1 MTSSGEIDSAKTSII
16 KKLEDIKTAFDAL
29 VVKDSWQGDSAEQLK
44 LKVGTFITEAT
55 NTITTKMD
63 VLKQFAEKYEKFSEL
78 SKDTQSIRTGER
90 DQHCK
95 NSPQIEN
102 CHWTKVPIFNNM
114 GNIVGYKWV
123 WHACGPY
130 SSAVHYI
137 STNVET
143 MSNIYSSAQL
153 IKNSFNSTPLKQGE
167 GTDASSVNFQD
178 VL

>member
-1 MTSSGEIDSAKTSII
+1 MTSSGEIDSAKTNITQ
-16 KKLEDIKTAFDAL
+16 KLGSIKTTFDAL

-44 LKVGTFITEAT
+44 LKVDTFIAEAT

-63 VLKQFAEKYEKFSEL
+63 VLKQFAEQYEKFSKL
-78 SKDTQSIRTGER
+78 STDTQTIRKNER

-95 NSPQIEN
+95 KSPQIEN
-102 CHWTKVPIFNNM
+102 CHWTKEPIFNNM
-114 GNIVGYKWV
+114 GNIVGHKWV

-143 MSNIYSSAQL
+143 MNNTYQRAQQ
-153 IKNSFNSTPLKQGE
+153 IKNSFNSTPL
-167 GTDASSVNFQD
+167 
-178 VL
+178 